1 MAGGQ
6 ALQGVRLPTAT
17 EMGWQGHS
25 PGTDTEPQQRAGARP
40 ESTRGRTFA
49 SVMALWGRR
58 DVIGTHAAF
67 GQRGQSRQ
75 LANDPVPCLPPP
87 PVPMREMLASSMG
100 SQSQAGC
107 GSMCDDDDP
116 GRQQEGSQS
125 RGLRVETPRT
135 QSSQLTMRKVD
146 RVGLF
151 TLRTPVTTCHR

>member
-49 SVMALWGRR
+49 SVMALWRRR

-75 LANDPVPCLPPP
+75 LANDPVPCLPAPLFP
-87 PVPMREMLASSMG
+87 
-100 SQSQAGC
+100 
-107 GSMCDDDDP
+107 
-116 GRQQEGSQS
+116 
-125 RGLRVETPRT
+125 RGKCLHLPWEANPR
-135 QSSQLTMRKVD
+135 RA
-146 RVGLF
+146 VGLC
-151 TLRTPVTTCHR
+151 VTMTTQVDNRKAVSHVASE

>member
-1 MAGGQ
+1 MSSGHTR
-6 ALQGVRLPTAT
+6 RLDREGRADSSQMTL
-17 EMGWQGHS
+17 S
-25 PGTDTEPQQRAGARP
+25 P
-40 ESTRGRTFA
+40 A
-49 SVMALWGRR
+49 S
-58 DVIGTHAAF
+58 
-67 GQRGQSRQ
+67 
-75 LANDPVPCLPPP
+75 PPP
-87 PVPMREMLASSMG
+87 PVPTREMLASSMG

-116 GRQQEGSQS
+116 GRQQEGGQS

>member
-49 SVMALWGRR
+49 SVMACWKRQ
-58 DVIGTHAAF
+58 DVIGTHTAF

-87 PVPMREMLASSMG
+87 APFPR
-100 SQSQAGC
+100 
-107 GSMCDDDDP
+107 
-116 GRQQEGSQS
+116 GRCLHLPWEAN
-125 RGLRVETPRT
+125 PR
-135 QSSQLTMRKVD
+135 RA
-146 RVGLF
+146 VGLC
-151 TLRTPVTTCHR
+151 VTMTTQVDNRKAVSHVASE

>member
-75 LANDPVPCLPPP
+75 LANDPVPCLPP
-87 PVPMREMLASSMG
+87 RRSH
-100 SQSQAGC
+100 AGNAC
-107 GSMCDDDDP
+107 IFHGKSIP
-116 GRQQEGSQS
+116 G
-125 RGLRVETPRT
+125 GLWVY
-135 QSSQLTMRKVD
+135 V
-146 RVGLF
+146 
-151 TLRTPVTTCHR
+151 